1 MRLDRL
7 PKKAT
12 YLVLLV
18 ILGMGACD
26 MASSLNINIFVKYY
40 GLLISLQAGFALI
53 YLKFYR
59 PRHR

>member
-1 MRLDRL
+1 MRLDKL

-12 YLVLLV
+12 YLTLLIVLS
-18 ILGMGACD
+18 MGVCNI
-26 MASSLNINIFVKYY
+26 ASSLDINIFVKYY

-59 PRHR
+59 PRHH